1 MKFINLFR
9 NSRAVTLARIIPED
23 LTIKPE
29 NACFPSL
36 QALTAKKSQRTRGD
50 WGVKRKFPVFSTR
63 HISVDRFDTPEH
75 QCSFSASDRFVR
87 TLKRLQDLNLPV
99 TKRKVEDYDKFAQF
113 FLPQSFPYSN
123 AYLAHKPNLQRGA
136 LYANIQLLD
145 SSSKQEATRSKM
157 NTFIS
162 TKNLPLPFS
171 YGRSTASSRELM
183 FGVAGIITSTGST
196 RDPRPNDMS
205 FYVKSLSADK
215 NGRIIPCLNKKNKK
229 LQTELF

>member
-1 MKFINLFR
+1 MKFIDLFR
-9 NSRAVTLARIIPED
+9 NSRAVTLTRIIPED
-23 LTIKPE
+23 LTVKPG

-36 QALTAKKSQRTRGD
+36 QALTAKKSQRNRGD
-50 WGVKRKFPVFSTR
+50 WGVKRKFPIFSTR
-63 HISVDRFDTPEH
+63 HISVDQFDTPES
-75 QCSFSASDRFVR
+75 QCSFSPSDRFVR

-99 TKRKVEDYDKFAQF
+99 TNRKVEDYDKFAQF

-123 AYLAHKPNLQRGA
+123 AYLAQKPNLQRGA

-145 SSSKQEATRSKM
+145 SSSEQETMRSKM

-162 TKNLPLPFS
+162 TKNIPLPFS
-171 YGRSTASSRELM
+171 YGRSTASSKELM

-205 FYVKSLSADK
+205 FYVQTLSADK
-215 NGRIIPCLNKKNKK
+215 DGRIIPSLNRKNKM
-229 LQTELF
+229 LQADVF